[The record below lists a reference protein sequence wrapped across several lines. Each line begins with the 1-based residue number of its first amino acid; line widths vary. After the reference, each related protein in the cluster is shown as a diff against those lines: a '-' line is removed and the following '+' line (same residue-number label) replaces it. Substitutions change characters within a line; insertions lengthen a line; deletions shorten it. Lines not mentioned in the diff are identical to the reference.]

1 MDQQKRLALIERVKK
16 IGLPDQSGLP
26 LVTLEDFFEGNDDL
40 GSIGC
45 NLMEH
50 PGIPFFYD
58 QLKTIRDRENVSH
71 VLVGIYEVEES
82 DETMWPFSETVYVTT
97 SEDPE
102 NVFEWFSPLQPDS
115 VGPDIT
121 GAKNLPEIPDGH
133 EVCVAWWD

>member
-115 VGPDIT
+115 VGPDMI

>member
-1 MDQQKRLALIERVKK
+1 MDQQKRLALIERIKK
-16 IGLPDQSGLP
+16 VGLPDQSGFP

-50 PGIPFFYD
+50 PGIAFFYD
-58 QLKTIRDRENVSH
+58 QLKAIREREDVSH

-115 VGPDIT
+115 VGRDMT
-121 GAKNLPEIPDGH
+121 GAKNLPKIPDGH
-133 EVCVAWWD
+133 EICVAWWD